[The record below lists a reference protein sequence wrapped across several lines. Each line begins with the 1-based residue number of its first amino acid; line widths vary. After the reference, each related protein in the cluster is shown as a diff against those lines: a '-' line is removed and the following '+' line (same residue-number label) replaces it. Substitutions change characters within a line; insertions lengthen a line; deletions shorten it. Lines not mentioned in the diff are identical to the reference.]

1 MNFNRNTIVT
11 QRSKT
16 HGRAGIRLGMLSARW
31 LIAGSMLMTLGAA
44 HAADAPPAA
53 PVSSYRLQPG
63 DILSI
68 SAWKEAELQTPEVPV
83 RPDGRVSFPLVGE
96 VMAAGRS
103 VDELRSDIETRLRNF
118 VPDALVTV
126 GVKVP
131 AGNRIYVVGKV
142 AKAGDFAL
150 NRPTDVMQALALAGG
165 ATPFADTNSIRIL
178 RRVGTRQEA
187 IEFHYG
193 EVEHGR
199 HLEQNIL
206 LTGGDTV
213 VVP

>member
-1 MNFNRNTIVT
+1 M
-11 QRSKT
+11 KYK
-16 HGRAGIRLGMLSARW
+16 
-31 LIAGSMLMTLGAA
+31 LITNVIYSMVVVVPMITCALPALAA
-44 HAADAPPAA
+44 EPTAPTAITT
-53 PVSSYRLQPG
+53 YRLQPG

-68 SAWKEAELQTPEVPV
+68 SAWKEAELQAPEVPV

-103 VDELRSDIETRLRNF
+103 IDELRSEIELRLRAF

-126 GVKVP
+126 GVRVP

-165 ATPFADTNSIRIL
+165 ATPFADTNSIRVL
-178 RRVGTRQEA
+178 RRVGAHQEA

>member
-1 MNFNRNTIVT
+1 M
-11 QRSKT
+11 KYK
-16 HGRAGIRLGMLSARW
+16 
-31 LIAGSMLMTLGAA
+31 LITNVIYSMVVVVPMITCALPALAA
-44 HAADAPPAA
+44 EPTAPTAITT
-53 PVSSYRLQPG
+53 YRLQPG

-68 SAWKEAELQTPEVPV
+68 SAWKEAELQAPEVPV

-103 VDELRSDIETRLRNF
+103 IDELRSEIELRLRAF

-126 GVKVP
+126 GVRVP

-165 ATPFADTNSIRIL
+165 ATPFADTNSIRVL
-178 RRVGTRQEA
+178 RRVGAHQEA
-187 IEFHYG
+187 IEFHYS

>member
-1 MNFNRNTIVT
+1 M
-11 QRSKT
+11 K
-16 HGRAGIRLGMLSARW
+16 HK
-31 LIAGSMLMTLGAA
+31 LITTVIYSMAVAMPMITCALPA
-44 HAADAPPAA
+44 HAAEPTAA
-53 PVSSYRLQPG
+53 TAITSYRLQPG

-68 SAWKEAELQTPEVPV
+68 SAWKEAELQAPEVPV

-103 VDELRSDIETRLRNF
+103 IDELRSEIELRLRNF

-126 GVKVP
+126 GVRVP

-165 ATPFADTNSIRIL
+165 ATPFADTNSIRVL
-178 RRVGTRQEA
+178 RRVGAHQEA

>member
-1 MNFNRNTIVT
+1 MKYKFITNVIYSTVVVMPMIVCALPA
-11 QRSKT
+11 
-16 HGRAGIRLGMLSARW
+16 RAAEP
-31 LIAGSMLMTLGAA
+31 TAA
-44 HAADAPPAA
+44 IT
-53 PVSSYRLQPG
+53 SYRLQPG

-68 SAWKEAELQTPEVPV
+68 SAWKEAELQAPEVPV

-103 VDELRSDIETRLRNF
+103 IDELRSEIETRLRNF

-126 GVKVP
+126 GVRVP

-165 ATPFADTNSIRIL
+165 ATPFADTNSIRVL
-178 RRVGTRQEA
+178 RRVGTHQEA

>member
-1 MNFNRNTIVT
+1 MKYKLITNVIYSMVVVVPMITC
-11 QRSKT
+11 
-16 HGRAGIRLGMLSARW
+16 ARPA
-31 LIAGSMLMTLGAA
+31 LAA
-44 HAADAPPAA
+44 EPTAPTAITT
-53 PVSSYRLQPG
+53 YRLQPG

-68 SAWKEAELQTPEVPV
+68 SAWKEAELQAPEVPV

-103 VDELRSDIETRLRNF
+103 IDELRSEIELRLRAF

-126 GVKVP
+126 GVRVP

-165 ATPFADTNSIRIL
+165 ATPFADTNSIRVL
-178 RRVGTRQEA
+178 RRVGAHQEA
-187 IEFHYG
+187 IEFHYS